1 MMLIE
6 ETPVPD
12 ASLPVEAFKAH
23 LRLGSGFGQ
32 DDLQDA
38 VLRSFLRA
46 SLAAIEVRTSKA
58 LLTRG
63 FTWSLNAWRDGAGQA
78 LPLAPIS
85 ALTRVAL
92 VARDGVET
100 DVDVANYWLERDAQ
114 SPRLRST
121 GACLPRIPE
130 AGSVLIAFEAGFGA
144 TWESLPADLQQAVLM
159 LAAHY
164 YEYRNDTALSDGCMP
179 FGVSSLIE
187 RFKPMRLGA
196 RL

>member
-12 ASLPVEAFKAH
+12 ASLPVDAFKAH

-58 LLTRG
+58 LITRV
-63 FTWSLNAWRDGAGQA
+63 FTWSVSQWRNAGVQV
-78 LPLAPIS
+78 LPLAPITTLS
-85 ALTRVAL
+85 RVAL
-92 VARDGVET
+92 VARDGTET
-100 DVDVANYWLERDAQ
+100 DVDADAYWLERDTQ

-121 GACLPRIPE
+121 GTCLPRIPE
-130 AGSVLIAFEAGFGA
+130 AGSALIAFEAGFGTA
-144 TWESLPADLQQAVLM
+144 WDALPADLQQSVLM

-196 RL
+196 RS

>member
-12 ASLPVEAFKAH
+12 ASLPVDAFKAH
-23 LRLGSGFGQ
+23 LRLGSGFGE

-58 LLTRG
+58 LITRG
-63 FTWSLNAWRDGAGQA
+63 FAWSLNGWRDAGGQA
-78 LPLAPIS
+78 LPLAPITTLS
-85 ALTRVAL
+85 RLAL
-92 VARDGVET
+92 VARDGAET
-100 DVDVANYWLERDAQ
+100 DVDAESYWLERDAQ
-114 SPRLRST
+114 APRLRPT
-121 GACLPRIPE
+121 GVCLPSIPE

-196 RL
+196 RS